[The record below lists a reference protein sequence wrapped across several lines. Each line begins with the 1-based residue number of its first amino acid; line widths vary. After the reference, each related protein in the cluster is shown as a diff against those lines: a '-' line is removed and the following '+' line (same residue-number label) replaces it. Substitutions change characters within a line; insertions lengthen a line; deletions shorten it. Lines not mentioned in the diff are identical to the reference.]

1 MLQAFIVR
9 PFGVKDGVDFDK
21 VETEL
26 IQPALKAVGIIGS
39 TTGVIVEAGNIREDM
54 FSLLLTADLVI
65 ADLSVHNANVFYE
78 LGVRHALRD
87 KKTFLIRCSKDEI
100 PFDLKTD
107 RYMSYPAH
115 SPAECLQN
123 LVSGLTAI
131 LLSERQD
138 SPVFYML
145 PKLEAQ
151 NPERFLAVPADF
163 GEEVDLVRANRQ
175 LGRLAM
181 LSAEAEGFA
190 WEIPAM
196 RMIGQ
201 VQFALKA
208 YDNAQQTWNKVK
220 DRYADDLEANDQLA
234 TVYQQLAEEE
244 INTGAGDGSDY
255 LAQSD
260 LAIKKLLTKYARL
273 DRNKR
278 AETYSLKA
286 RNAKTRWINSWKGSD
301 AKDHMVHALQSP
313 YLYEAYKDYERAYSE
328 DLNHFYSG
336 INALG
341 LLTII
346 ITLAEDLEKTWEL
359 EFDTKEE
366 ADTALKGY
374 REQHHKLTIMVS
386 ASVEAEDKRLKR
398 EDKSDPWLEITE
410 ADLRCLTLQ
419 RPERV
424 KILYSKVLKYADGF
438 NFDAAERQLRIYEK
452 LNILP
457 DNVHAALGAFAD
469 LQSSFTE
476 KKRHYI
482 LFTGH
487 MIDSPGRPEP
497 RFPESLADAAKE
509 AIRQAVL
516 EEKNKIEGAILGIA
530 GGACGGDILFHEVCQ
545 ELGIESILYLALP
558 RELFIT
564 ESVQDA
570 GPEWIERFD
579 RLYTKLEKRVL
590 AKTKALPKWLQKKA
604 GYSIWERNNSW
615 MLNSALVNSGLHMTL
630 IALWDGKAGDKP
642 GGTQHMVNQAK
653 ARGAKAVI
661 IDINELVAEHNGEAA
676 QQA

>member
-9 PFGVKDGVDFDK
+9 PFGVKDGIDFDK

-78 LGVRHALRD
+78 LGIRHALRD
-87 KKTFLIRCSKDEI
+87 KKTFLIRCSKDEV

-115 SPAECLQN
+115 DPAECLQN

-145 PKLEAQ
+145 PKLDAQ

-163 GEEVDLVRANRQ
+163 GEEVDLAQAGRQ

-190 WEIPAM
+190 WEMPAM
-196 RMIGQ
+196 RLIGQ
-201 VQFALKA
+201 VQFSLKA
-208 YDNAQQTWNKVK
+208 YDNAQQTWTKVI
-220 DRYADDLEANDQLA
+220 DRYPDDLEANDRLA
-234 TVYQQLAEEE
+234 TVYQQLADEE
-244 INTGAGDGSDY
+244 ITAGTGDGVDY

-260 LAIKKLLTKYARL
+260 QSIKKLLAKYARL

-286 RNAKTRWINSWKGSD
+286 KNAKTRWINSWKHSD
-301 AKDHMVHALQSP
+301 ETDRMVHALQSP
-313 YLYEAYKDYERAYSE
+313 YLYDAYRDYERAYNE

-346 ITLAEDLEKTWEL
+346 LALAEDLQQTWEL

-366 ADTALKGY
+366 ADDTLKDY
-374 REQHHKLTIMVS
+374 REQHHKLAIMVN
-386 ASVEAEDKRLKR
+386 ASIESEEKRLKR
-398 EDKSDPWLEITE
+398 EDKSDPWLDINE

-424 KILYSKVLKYADGF
+424 KILYSKVLKYANGF
-438 NFDAAERQLRIYEK
+438 NFDAAERQLRIYQQ
-452 LNILP
+452 LNVLP
-457 DNVHAALGAFAD
+457 ANVQAALSAFTDTQAA
-469 LQSSFTE
+469 LAE

-487 MIDSPGRPEP
+487 MIDSPDRPEP
-497 RFPESLADAAKE
+497 RFPEYLAPAVKE
-509 AIRQAVL
+509 KIRQVVE
-516 EEKNKIEGAILGIA
+516 EEKSKIEGKPFAIA
-530 GGACGGDILFHEVCQ
+530 GGACGGDILFHEVCL
-545 ELGIESILYLALP
+545 ESGIESVLYLALP
-558 RELFIT
+558 HEQFIA

-579 RLYTKLEKRVL
+579 HLYTELEKRVL
-590 AKTKALPKWLQKKA
+590 GKSKLLPKWLQKKG
-604 GYSIWERNNSW
+604 GYSVWERNNAW
-615 MLNSALVNSGLHMTL
+615 MLNGALVNSGLHMTL
-630 IALWDGKAGDKP
+630 IALWDGKGGDGP
-642 GGTQHMVNQAK
+642 GGTQHMVNRAK
-653 ARGAKAVI
+653 ERGAKTVI
-661 IDINELVAEHNGEAA
+661 IDIKELAVEYKEQAA
-676 QQA
+676 R

>member
-9 PFGVKDGVDFDK
+9 PFGVKDGIDFDK
-21 VETEL
+21 VETDL
-26 IQPALKAVGIIGS
+26 LQPALKAVGIIGS

-78 LGVRHALRD
+78 LGIRHALRD

-107 RYMSYPAH
+107 RYMTYPAH

-123 LVSGLTAI
+123 LISGLTAI

-163 GEEVDLVRANRQ
+163 GEEVDLAQANRH

-181 LSAEAEGFA
+181 LSGEAEGFA
-190 WEIPAM
+190 WEIPAL
-196 RMIGQ
+196 RLIGQ

-208 YDNAQQTWNKVK
+208 YDDAQQTWNKVK
-220 DRYADDLEANDQLA
+220 DRYPDDLEANDRLA
-234 TVYQQLAEEE
+234 TIYQQLAEEE
-244 INTGAGDGSDY
+244 INAGTGDGADY

-260 LAIKKLLTKYARL
+260 LAIKKLLTKHARL
-273 DRNKR
+273 ERAKR
-278 AETYSLKA
+278 AETYSLKG

-301 AKDHMVHALQSP
+301 AKDRIAHALQSP
-313 YLYEAYKDYERAYSE
+313 YLYDAFRDYERAYNE

-341 LLTII
+341 LLTVI
-346 ITLAEDLEKTWEL
+346 ITLAQDLGPVWEL

-366 ADTALKGY
+366 ADEALDDYK
-374 REQHHKLTIMVS
+374 EQHQKLTIMVS
-386 ASVEAEDKRLKR
+386 ASIDSEDKRLKR
-398 EDKSDPWLEITE
+398 EDKTDPWLEITE

-419 RPERV
+419 RPERI
-424 KILYSKVLKYADGF
+424 KNLYSKVVKYATGF
-438 NFDAAERQLRIYEK
+438 NFEAAEQQLRIYEQ
-452 LNILP
+452 LNVLP
-457 DNVHAALGAFAD
+457 DNVQAALGAFAD
-469 LQSSFTE
+469 VPSSLIE
-476 KKRHYI
+476 KKRHYL

-487 MIDSPGRPEP
+487 MIDSPDRPEP
-497 RFPESLADAAKE
+497 RFPEELAPLVKE
-509 AIRQAVL
+509 KIRQAVQ
-516 EEKNKIEGAILGIA
+516 EEKDKIEGSMQGIA
-530 GGACGGDILFHEVCQ
+530 GGACGGDILFHEVCL
-545 ELGIESILYLALP
+545 ELGIESMLYLALP
-558 RELFIT
+558 RELFIA

-579 RLYTKLEKRVL
+579 HLYTRLDKRVL
-590 AKTKALPKWLQKKA
+590 AKTKALPKWLQKK
-604 GYSIWERNNSW
+604 GTYSIWERNNAW
-615 MLNSALVNSGLHMTL
+615 MLNSALANSGLHMTM
-630 IALWDGKAGDKP
+630 IALWDGKSGDGP
-642 GGTQHMVNQAK
+642 GGTQHMVNRARE
-653 ARGAKAVI
+653 RGAKIVI
-661 IDINELVAEHNGEAA
+661 IDIKELRAEYNKQGV
-676 QQA
+676 Q

>member
-9 PFGVKDGVDFDK
+9 PFGVKDGIDFDK

-26 IQPALKAVGIIGS
+26 IQPALKAVGVTGS

-107 RYMSYPAH
+107 RYMTYPAG

-131 LLSERQD
+131 ILSERQD

-163 GEEVDLVRANRQ
+163 GEEVDLAQANRH

-196 RMIGQ
+196 RLIGQ

-208 YDNAQQTWNKVK
+208 YDDAQQTWNKVK
-220 DRYADDLEANDQLA
+220 DRYPDDLEANDRLA

-244 INTGAGDGSDY
+244 INRDEGDGSDY

-260 LAIKKLLTKYARL
+260 LAVKKLLLKYARL

-286 RNAKTRWINSWKGSD
+286 RNAKTRWINSWKGSGE
-301 AKDHMVHALQSP
+301 KDRMVHALQSP
-313 YLYEAYKDYERAYSE
+313 YLYDAYRDYERAYNE

-341 LLTII
+341 LLTVI
-346 ITLAEDLEKTWEL
+346 ITLAEDLEQTWEL
-359 EFDTKEE
+359 EFDTQEE
-366 ADTALKGY
+366 AIDALKDY

-386 ASVEAEDKRLKR
+386 ASIESEEKRLKR
-398 EDKSDPWLEITE
+398 EDRTDPWLDITE
-410 ADLRCLTLQ
+410 ANLRCLTLQ

-424 KILYSKVLKYADGF
+424 KILYSKVLKYANGF
-438 NFDAAERQLRIYEK
+438 NFDAAEQQLRIYEQ
-452 LNILP
+452 LNVLP
-457 DNVHAALGAFAD
+457 ANVQAALSAFTD
-469 LQSSFTE
+469 VQSSLTE
-476 KKRHYI
+476 KKRHYL

-497 RFPESLADAAKE
+497 RFPEHLVPAAREK
-509 AIRQAVL
+509 IREVVL
-516 EEKNKIEGAILGIA
+516 EEKEKIQGDILA
-530 GGACGGDILFHEVCQ
+530 LSGGACGGDILFHEVCL
-545 ELGIESILYLALP
+545 ELGIKSVLYLALP

-564 ESVQDA
+564 ESVQDG
-570 GPEWIERFD
+570 GPEWIEKFD
-579 RLYTKLEKRVL
+579 HLYTHLEKRLL
-590 AKTKALPKWLQKKA
+590 AKTKALPKWLQKKP
-604 GYSIWERNNSW
+604 GYTIWERNNVW

-630 IALWDGKAGDKP
+630 TALWDGKGGDGP
-642 GGTQHMVNQAK
+642 GGTQHMVNRARE
-653 ARGAKAVI
+653 RGAKTII
-661 IDINELVAEHNGEAA
+661 IDVKELLAEYNKQEIK
-676 QQA
+676 